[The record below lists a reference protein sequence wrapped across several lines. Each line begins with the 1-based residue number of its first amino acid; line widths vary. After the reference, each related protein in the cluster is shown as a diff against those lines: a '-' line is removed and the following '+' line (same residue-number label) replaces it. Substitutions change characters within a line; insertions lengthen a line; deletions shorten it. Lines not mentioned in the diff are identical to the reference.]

1 MSDHF
6 LLPMNQ
12 LMSNVETK
20 VDGEHTLTTTSLDIS
35 EPELSLV
42 RLFYK
47 PI

>member
-20 VDGEHTLTTTSLDIS
+20 VDGEYTPTTLYLN
-35 EPELSLV
+35 LSVPDLTLV
-42 RLFYK
+42 RLFRNL
-47 PI
+47 